1 MIGKTLSHFKITA
14 KLGEG
19 GMGEVYR
26 AEDSKLDREVAIKVL
41 PAAFTQDP
49 ERLARFEREAKVLA
63 SLNHQNI
70 AAIHQVEQVEGTYFL
85 VMELVEGE
93 TLAERL
99 DRGAIPVEEGLPIA
113 LQIAEALEAAHE
125 KGVIH
130 RDLKPAN
137 VMLTPEGRVKVLDF
151 GLAKAWAPED
161 DRSASLSMSPTMTA
175 QMTQTGVI
183 LGTAAYMAP
192 EQAKGKPLD
201 RRADIW
207 AFGVV
212 FWEMLVGERL
222 FSGESVS
229 EVLASVL
236 MSEPDLKALPSQTP
250 SRVRRLLERCLRRDP
265 RSRLRD
271 IGDAR
276 IVLEESLAGHE
287 WTAVGEM
294 ATPERVRPRNRC
306 SRTRL
311 FGWTALRLRRPR
323 RHSV

>member
-1 MIGKTLSHFKITA
+1 MLCHTFA
-14 KLGEG
+14 
-19 GMGEVYR
+19 
-26 AEDSKLDREVAIKVL
+26 
-41 PAAFTQDP
+41 
-49 ERLARFEREAKVLA
+49 
-63 SLNHQNI
+63 NH
-70 AAIHQVEQVEGTYFL
+70 
-85 VMELVEGE
+85 
-93 TLAERL
+93 
-99 DRGAIPVEEGLPIA
+99 EGLPIA

-137 VMLTPEGRVKVLDF
+137 VKLTPEGRVKVLDF

-161 DRSASLSMSPTMTA
+161 DRSGTLSMSPTLTA

-265 RSRLRD
+265 RRSPDRLTTFRLRPP
-271 IGDAR
+271 ISILRASAAKIEPTTSPVMR
-276 IVLEESLAGHE
+276 STTFTSAWASMFE
-287 WTAVGEM
+287 
-294 ATPERVRPRNRC
+294 C
-306 SRTRL
+306 RL
-311 FGWTALRLRRPR
+311 PYW
-323 RHSV
+323 